1 MRLEDILIVEQILPK
16 DIMKIKFNGS
26 EYYYSRQFY

>member
-1 MRLEDILIVEQILPK
+1 MKLEDILIVKQIPLK
-16 DIMKIKFNGS
+16 DIMKSKFNGS